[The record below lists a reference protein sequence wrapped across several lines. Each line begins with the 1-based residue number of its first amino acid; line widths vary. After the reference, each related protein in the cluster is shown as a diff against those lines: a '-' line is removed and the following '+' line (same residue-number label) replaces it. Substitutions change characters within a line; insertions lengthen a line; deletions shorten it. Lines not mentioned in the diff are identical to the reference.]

1 MSASRR
7 PIENIEIGSGGFVE
21 IQFITFYEH
30 ICFILNFDL
39 VRLDIESISYIID
52 DREGNDGAAWILSI
66 PKPEDVR
73 GVTFSNQ
80 TSVIT

>member
-30 ICFILNFDL
+30 ICFILNFAL
-39 VRLDIESISYIID
+39 VRLDRY
-52 DREGNDGAAWILSI
+52 R
-66 PKPEDVR
+66 
-73 GVTFSNQ
+73 
-80 TSVIT
+80 